1 MTPKNTGQEN
11 PDAPARDRDPDM
23 AGAGAAM
30 LRAAMA
36 ARRRA
41 VESGAD
47 AIPVFEDGEIVWMEV
62 DKESLALR
70 RPRGNVQG
78 GGERA

>member
-1 MTPKNTGQEN
+1 MTPTKPGREK
-11 PDAPARDRDPDM
+11 PEAPARDPDM
-23 AGAGAAM
+23 AGADAAM

-47 AIPVFEDGEIVWMEV
+47 TIPVFEDGEIVWMEV
-62 DKESLALR
+62 DKETLTLR
-70 RPRGNVQG
+70 RPRGAAKSG
-78 GGERA
+78 DERA